1 MAKETKGEKPPERY
15 EDVVQRLDEVVR
27 RLEGGQ
33 LSLEDSLKAFE
44 DGVRLVQKG
53 EKLLGDAEK
62 RIEQLLAGEHGE
74 ERAAPL
80 ELPTPGARPAA
91 DKPKSASPDASDEDV
106 PF

>member
-1 MAKETKGEKPPERY
+1 VAKEPKSEKSPEQY

-27 RLEGGQ
+27 KLEGGQ

-62 RIEQLLAGEHGE
+62 RIEQLLPTTTFLSKAGPPCPSPSARSSSSTMI
-74 ERAAPL
+74 ER
-80 ELPTPGARPAA
+80 PG
-91 DKPKSASPDASDEDV
+91 SC
-106 PF
+106 